1 MADWLAANGHDV
13 EVFAIER
20 VDEPC
25 FQRERTSHGQGAP
38 YAVHRVSF
46 DAAGRGGFF
55 HNSYD
60 YPPIG
65 EALRAVL
72 KAGRFDLVHLICG
85 YLLAAQTIDAANRER
100 LPVVFTLTEFWPM
113 CARLN
118 LLTARGELCDGP
130 ETPDKCVR
138 CMAEDKR
145 RFRLLADLAP
155 PLANLYWS
163 VVRAPSARARA
174 RMVRSARHAAR
185 RGRARGSRRL
195 SVTLP
200 HGQVRGVRL
209 RHGPIRLHAAGAQRD
224 SGRAA
229 RCAKRVPERTLKF
242 VYMGRS
248 SPTRA

>member
-1 MADWLAANGHDV
+1 MADWLAANGHYV

-25 FQRERTSHGQGAP
+25 FQRERTPPGQGAP

-46 DAAGRGGFF
+46 DAAGRAGFF

-72 KAGRFDLVHLICG
+72 KAGRFNLVHLVCG

-118 LLTARGELCDGP
+118 LLTARGALCEGP

-145 RFRLLADLAP
+145 RFRLLARLAP
-155 PLANLYWS
+155 PLADLYWS
-163 VVRAPSARARA
+163 VVRAPAARA
-174 RMVRSARHAAR
+174 RMVRRQGTLRGAVVNADLVVCPSRFLMGKYAEFGFDTSRFVFMRQGLSRIRKSGALRERAR
-185 RGRARGSRRL
+185 RGRS
-195 SVTLP
+195 SW
-200 HGQVRGVRL
+200 
-209 RHGPIRLHAAGAQRD
+209 
-224 SGRAA
+224 
-229 RCAKRVPERTLKF
+229 RT
-242 VYMGRS
+242 
-248 SPTRA
+248 